1 MLRHSVLFSYVRNLI
16 FLCLPPL
23 SLPRPPLPQYIA
35 GLQQAIPHTSLELSG
50 KGSLILGS
58 WWVRVVIVTLFCN

>member
-1 MLRHSVLFSYVRNLI
+1 MLRLCVLFFYLRNLI

-23 SLPRPPLPQYIA
+23 SLPLLPPSAYLA
-35 GLQQAIPHTSLELSG
+35 GLQQTSPHTSLELCG
-50 KGSLILGS
+50 MGSLILGS